1 MEALGSI
8 PTGIGSERAQ
18 LFRVLAEVGEY
29 AMTLLWTSASL
40 AVELRGDRRFQPGE
54 ACEDGPPAGFHSGH
68 RQVQRDCQV
77 RIRPQQLLIRSA
89 QP

>member
-40 AVELRGDRRFQPGE
+40 AVELRGDRRFQP
-54 ACEDGPPAGFHSGH
+54 AKRAKMD
-68 RQVQRDCQV
+68 RQRAFTAAIVKCSV
-77 RIRPQQLLIRSA
+77 TARSA
-89 QP
+89 SAHSNS